1 MFQEARLMDV
11 LHDSWIHGWFERS
24 DDIRMVLAVVGPAPV
39 NLLRFNVLTSTDN
52 NSTEKEHLVLDEV
65 KALLLSN
72 VHAVSVALAT
82 LASQDGKRDSTIGRT
97 APLHLRDDHV
107 VAVSICHGRMG
118 PRGWYSCRN
127 SNKNHNKIECSSPF
141 RNGRFCAK
149 FSTGPLVGFYRTGL
163 CPKFP
168 KK

>member
-1 MFQEARLMDV
+1 MDV

-24 DDIRMVLAVVGPAPV
+24 HNIRMVLAVVRPAPV
-39 NLLRFNVLTSTDN
+39 NLLRFNVLASTDN

-82 LASQDGKRDSTIGRT
+82 LASQDGKRDSPIGRT

-107 VAVSICHGRMG
+107 VAVSVCHGRMG
-118 PRGWYSCRN
+118 PKDWYSCRN
-127 SNKNHNKIECSSPF
+127 SNTITNKIGTKHFCLVAKDLLLDLSNGF
-141 RNGRFCAK
+141 RDERLLAHT
-149 FSTGPLVGFYRTGL
+149 S
-163 CPKFP
+163 
-168 KK
+168 